1 MKKDLF
7 LILAI
12 LLLSQYYCD
21 DDDDG
26 PCFKM
31 EVTGKEVCT
40 GSEAGEGNHKCCFYK
55 NEYEKKDGTKGNVQG
70 CMPVTKDQYNKKK
83 VL

>member
-31 EVTGKEVCT
+31 KVTGKEVCT

-55 NEYEKKDGTKGNVQG
+55 NEYEKKMEQ
-70 CMPVTKDQYNKKK
+70 K
-83 VL
+83 VMFKVVCLLQKTNIIK